1 MNIAAL
7 QLATLPLSNSKLRHY
22 FSMAQEKNVELV
34 LLGEYV
40 LNSFFKELES
50 MPLVMIKEQSNY
62 RIDVLKEYSLQ
73 YGLTIIAPVVQ
84 VKGEKIYKTILKVSN
99 NSIKFYK
106 QHFLMNYSH
115 WNEEKFFDNEISDRI
130 EPFIFIQ
137 NSMKFGIMSGY
148 EMHFDIMWKEM
159 MKKGVSVVL
168 IPSVSTFGSNYRW
181 NEILKTR
188 AFLNG
193 MYILRANRVG
203 RYHDDEGL
211 WNFYGE
217 SCLVN
222 PSGYIESS
230 LGSKEGLLVHGIDK
244 KEIKDAKK
252 AWGFKTQLTKRGLL

>member
-7 QLATLPLSNSKLRHY
+7 QLSTLPLSNSKLKHY
-22 FSMAQEKNVELV
+22 LSICQEKKVRIV
-34 LLGEYV
+34 LLGEYI
-40 LNSFFKELES
+40 LNSFFKELET

-62 RIDVLKEYSLQ
+62 RIEVLKEFAQIYD
-73 YGLTIIAPVVQ
+73 LTIVAPVVTI
-84 VKGEKIYKTILKVSN
+84 KGEKVYKSILKISAT
-99 NSIKFYK
+99 STK
-106 QHFLMNYSH
+106 QYNQQFLMNYTH
-115 WNEEKFFDNEISDRI
+115 WNEEKFFHNNTTGEI
-130 EPFIFIQ
+130 EPFIFVQ
-137 NSMKFGIMSGY
+137 DGMKFGIMSGY
-148 EMHFDIMWKEM
+148 EMHFDIMWREM
-159 MKKGVSVVL
+159 MKRGVSVVL

-230 LGSKEGLLVHGIDK
+230 LGSKEDLLVHKIDK
-244 KEIKDAKK
+244 KEIRDAKK
-252 AWGFKTQLTKRGLL
+252 AWGFKSQLSKRNLL